1 MAQPGSMV
9 DGHTKG
15 VNSACFSNCSRFVCT
30 AGEDS
35 KCAVWERSS
44 GNLVGYL
51 DSMHT
56 AAINCIRFSCE
67 VWMQGMRLCVQTG
80 LLRTYMVAKL
90 AKLIHRH
97 THTHTHCKGYDEYTP
112 NRM

>member
-1 MAQPGSMV
+1 MV

-30 AGEDS
+30 AGEDT
-35 KCAVWERSS
+35 KCAVWERTT

-67 VWMQGMRLCVQTG
+67 VWIRCMVYVFTW
-80 LLRTYMVAKL
+80 RTYVAAKL
-90 AKLIHRH
+90 MDRH
-97 THTHTHCKGYDEYTP
+97 TNKNMRTHMQP
-112 NRM
+112 